1 MLKSGMK
8 EPSRVNFSS
17 EKVFANMIPT
27 VKWDFFSLEFS
38 AAQTPSLD
46 YSRMQAIERRALQSE
61 AMILYLGAVCKL
73 SLCSERL
80 RERQTP
86 SRNTALNLFASVPR
100 SSRPAS
106 RSTQC
111 HRFSSKRE

>member
-38 AAQTPSLD
+38 AAQTP
-46 YSRMQAIERRALQSE
+46 
-61 AMILYLGAVCKL
+61 
-73 SLCSERL
+73 
-80 RERQTP
+80 
-86 SRNTALNLFASVPR
+86 
-100 SSRPAS
+100 RPLL
-106 RSTQC
+106 TD
-111 HRFSSKRE
+111 